1 MSKKHKLPR
10 LSKSL
15 LEKPQ
20 FIIEEKAREIAE
32 VLDNRELLHSY
43 AKEAFFDDDQDD
55 FISDEETTLLSNG
68 IGTLH
73 VEGPTTYKKTGWEA
87 MCGGCSYVGLIED
100 MEELVE
106 KGVSTVLMKVNSGG
120 GQAYRMMYSAN
131 KLRELADKN
140 NIKMIGYV
148 DGMAASAGY
157 GLLSACHEIVVNPE
171 AEVGSVGVVVS
182 LMNNSK
188 HLEKEGFERTFIT
201 AGSEKV
207 PYDKDGSFREGFLS
221 DIQESVDTLYEKF
234 TSHVASMRNID
245 VQTVIDTQAK
255 IMKAEKALEIGF
267 IDKIMEEDEFQ
278 EYLGIKP
285 KGKNS
290 NSPSGVETLNM
301 TTEEQSMSKEAQATP
316 TVDQTELST
325 LQAKLAAQEEVL
337 ASLQAEK
344 EEKELLASK
353 VAEYE
358 KKEALAHKESL
369 NKELSKHAF
378 LKDSQED
385 VLEFL
390 LASNVDTAHK
400 ELVSGLISQASASVS
415 ELEKTL
421 STTMEE
427 FNSEKEALQAEMN
440 TKIEELKTSFGE
452 EIGANA
458 EAEVEPT
465 STAKDQDAVMAKL
478 LARHKK
484 NS

>member
-1 MSKKHKLPR
+1 
-10 LSKSL
+10 
-15 LEKPQ
+15 
-20 FIIEEKAREIAE
+20 
-32 VLDNRELLHSY
+32 
-43 AKEAFFDDDQDD
+43 
-55 FISDEETTLLSNG
+55 
-68 IGTLH
+68 
-73 VEGPTTYKKTGWEA
+73 
-87 MCGGCSYVGLIED
+87 
-100 MEELVE
+100 
-106 KGVSTVLMKVNSGG
+106 
-120 GQAYRMMYSAN
+120 
-131 KLRELADKN
+131 
-140 NIKMIGYV
+140 
-148 DGMAASAGY
+148 
-157 GLLSACHEIVVNPE
+157 
-171 AEVGSVGVVVS
+171 
-182 LMNNSK
+182 
-188 HLEKEGFERTFIT
+188 
-201 AGSEKV
+201 
-207 PYDKDGSFREGFLS
+207 LS

-255 IMKAEKALEIGF
+255 VMKAEKALAIGF

-316 TVDQTELST
+316 TVDQTELSA

-390 LASNVDTAHK
+390 LASNVDTVHK

-421 STTMEE
+421 STKMEE

-440 TKIEELKTSFGE
+440 TKVEELKTSFGE
-452 EIGANA
+452 EIGADA